1 MVTGASVYLVGTI
14 KMLDNYEISLVIELI
29 KTNTQ
34 FETDV
39 EDVEIWE
46 QIEKKL
52 EDLKND

>member
-1 MVTGASVYLVGTI
+1 
-14 KMLDNYEISLVIELI
+14 MLENYEISLIIELI

-52 EDLKND
+52 EDLKNV

>member
-1 MVTGASVYLVGTI
+1 MYVPKFGGVL
-14 KMLDNYEISLVIELI
+14 KMLDNYEISLIIELI

-34 FETDV
+34 YETDV

-52 EDLKND
+52 ENLKNV

>member
-1 MVTGASVYLVGTI
+1 
-14 KMLDNYEISLVIELI
+14 MLDNYEISLIIELI
-29 KTNTQ
+29 RTNAQ

-52 EDLKND
+52 ENLKND